1 MVNDYVNMTV
11 AGFQKWYDNLKPRT
25 QKSMVN
31 ILFLMVF
38 SESLIDKSI
47 SYR

>member
-11 AGFQKWYDNLKPRT
+11 ADFQKWYDNLKPRT